1 MTKSIAIAITL
12 LVVASS
18 ALPQSLTTESFSKA
32 KAVLDRSV
40 AAYGGTEELNAIGNV
55 SLRIAGESVHRNQ
68 SRRPG
73 DMDRTEYT
81 AELLIDLKNS
91 RARQAQKGHYPGGF
105 NWHNGFVIDAGNR
118 TGFDLIRKTS
128 NPPGAITPAIFK
140 ANTRWL
146 PQLVLLNVLERAQ
159 SLRYLG
165 KADYEKR
172 PHEVVDYVTNDGAR
186 LTLYIDQQ
194 TGLLSKFETL
204 ITDPYFGDSLLET
217 RFTRQRKVG
226 KYIVPARRVNALNGE
241 ITNDFGLA
249 DVAFNIEL
257 TPERFK
263 VPEGFRAVTFQ
274 TPTPVTRHADKIYTT
289 SAGGYNV
296 LFVDFTD
303 YIFVMET
310 PGNDRVSQQAIEQI
324 KKTIPNKPIKYVAVT
339 HHHDDHAGGIRT
351 YMAEGATLIIAPG
364 EEAFFKKVSAVRFS
378 ADPDMLTRKP
388 REPKFEPLQNG
399 KRVLTDGTTTVEIYD
414 IGKGP
419 HAEEMLVAYF
429 PDHKLIYQGDLLNRP
444 ATGDYPIAND
454 TSVHFLNWIDA
465 KKLAVEATIPVH
477 GPLTTIA
484 DFRKAVE
491 EMKVKA
497 NE

>member
-1 MTKSIAIAITL
+1 MKKSFALVTT
-12 LVVASS
+12 LVVAASS
-18 ALPQSLTTESFSKA
+18 AVAQSLTTESFAKA

-40 AAYGGTEELNAIGNV
+40 AAYGGTEELNAISNV

-73 DMDRTEYT
+73 DFDRTEYT
-81 AELLIDLKNS
+81 GELLIDLKNS
-91 RARQAQKGHYPGGF
+91 RARQIQKGHYPGGF
-105 NWHNGFVIDAGNR
+105 NWHNGLVIDAGNR

-128 NPPGAITPAIFK
+128 NPPAPITPAIFK

-146 PQLVLLNVLERAQ
+146 PQLVLLNALERAQ
-159 SLRYLG
+159 TLRYAG
-165 KADYEKR
+165 KIDYEKR

-186 LTLYIDQQ
+186 LALYIDQQ

-204 ITDPYFGDSLLET
+204 ITDAFAGDSVLET
-217 RFTRQRKVG
+217 RFTGQRKVG
-226 KYIVPARRVNALNGE
+226 KYVIPARRVNVLNGD

-249 DVAFNIEL
+249 DIAFNIEL

-263 VPEGFRAVTFQ
+263 LPDGLRAITFP
-274 TPTPVTRHADKIYTT
+274 TPTPVTKHADKIYTT

-296 LFVDFTD
+296 LFVDFND

-310 PGNDRVSQQAIEQI
+310 PGNDRVSLQAVEQI

-351 YMAEGATLIIAPG
+351 YMAEGATLIVAPG
-364 EEAFFKKVSAVRFS
+364 EEAFFRKVSAVRFS
-378 ADPDMLTRKP
+378 ADPDTLTRNP
-388 REPKFEPLQNG
+388 RAPKFEPLQNG

-419 HAEEMLVAYF
+419 HTEEMLVAYF
-429 PDHKLIYQGDLLNRP
+429 PDQKLIYQGDLLNRP
-444 ATGDYPIAND
+444 SNGDYPIAND

-465 KKLAVEATIPVH
+465 KKLPVEMTIPVH
-477 GPLTTIA
+477 GNPTTIA
-484 DFRKAVE
+484 EFRKAVE

-497 NE
+497 N

>member
-1 MTKSIAIAITL
+1 MRKSFTIVITL
-12 LVVASS
+12 LIVASS
-18 ALPQSLTTESFSKA
+18 AVAQSLTTDSYAKA

-40 AAYGGTEELNAIGNV
+40 AAYGGTEELNGISNV
-55 SLRIAGESVHRNQ
+55 SLAVTGESVHRNQ

-73 DMDRTEYT
+73 DLDRTPYT

-91 RARQAQKGHYPGGF
+91 RARHIQKGQYPGGF
-105 NWHNGFVIDAGNR
+105 NWNNGFVIDAGTR

-128 NPPGAITPAIFK
+128 APPGPITPANFK

-165 KADYEKR
+165 KADYDKR
-172 PHEVVDYVTNDGAR
+172 PHDVVDYVTNDGAR

-194 TGLLSKFETL
+194 TGMLSKYETL
-204 ITDPYFGDSLLET
+204 ITDPFSGDSLFET
-217 RFTRQRKVG
+217 RFTGQRKVG
-226 KYIVPARRVNALNGE
+226 KYIVPARRVNALNGD

-249 DVAFNIEL
+249 EVAFNIEL

-263 VPEGFRAVTFQ
+263 VPEGMRAITF
-274 TPTPVTRHADKIYTT
+274 PTPAPVTKHADKIYTT
-289 SAGGYNV
+289 NAAGYNV
-296 LFVDFTD
+296 LFVDFND

-310 PGNDRVSQQAIEQI
+310 PGSDRVSLQAIEQI

-351 YMAEGATLIIAPG
+351 YMAEGATLIVAPG

-378 ADPDMLTRKP
+378 ADPDTLTRNP
-388 REPKFEPLQNG
+388 REPRFEPLQNG
-399 KRVLTDGTTTVEIYD
+399 KRVLTDGTMTVEIYD

-419 HAEEMLVAYF
+419 HTEEMLVAYF
-429 PDHKLIYQGDLLNRP
+429 PDQKFIYQGDLLNRP
-444 ATGDYPIAND
+444 ANGDYPIAND

-465 KKLAVEATIPVH
+465 KKLAVEMTIPVH
-477 GPLTTIA
+477 GTPSTIA
-484 DFRKAVE
+484 EFRKAVE

-497 NE
+497 N

>member
-1 MTKSIAIAITL
+1 MTKSFAIVITL
-12 LVVASS
+12 LVVVSS
-18 ALPQSLTTESFSKA
+18 ALPQSLTTDSYSKA
-32 KAVLDRSV
+32 KTVLDRSV

-55 SLRIAGESVHRNQ
+55 SIKIAGESVHRNQ

-73 DMDRTEYT
+73 DLDRTEYT

-91 RARQAQKGHYPGGF
+91 RARQIQKGHYPGGF
-105 NWHNGFVIDAGNR
+105 NWNNGFVVDAGNR
-118 TGFDLIRKTS
+118 TSFDLIRKTS
-128 NPPGAITPAIFK
+128 NPPGPITPAIFK

-165 KADYEKR
+165 KADYDKR

-204 ITDPYFGDSLLET
+204 VTDPYAGDSLFET
-217 RFTRQRKVG
+217 RFTGQRKVG
-226 KYIVPARRVNALNGE
+226 KYIIPARRVNALNGD
-241 ITNDFGLA
+241 ITNDFGIA
-249 DVAFNIEL
+249 DVAFNVEL

-263 VPEGFRAVTFQ
+263 VPEGMRAVIFP
-274 TPTPVTRHADKIYTT
+274 TPTPVTKHADKIYTT

-296 LFVDFTD
+296 LFVEFNDH
-303 YIFVMET
+303 IFVMET
-310 PGNDRVSQQAIEQI
+310 PGNDRVSLQAIEQI
-324 KKTIPNKPIKYVAVT
+324 KKTIPNKPIRYVAVT

-351 YMAEGATLIIAPG
+351 YMAEGATLIVAPG
-364 EEAFFKKVSAVRFS
+364 EEAFFRKVSAVRFS
-378 ADPDMLTRKP
+378 ADPDTLTRNP

-399 KRVLTDGTTTVEIYD
+399 KRVLTDGTMTVEIYD

-429 PDHKLIYQGDLLNRP
+429 PDQKLIYQGDLLNRP
-444 ATGDYPIAND
+444 GNGDYPIAND
-454 TSVHFLNWIDA
+454 TSVHFLNWIDS
-465 KKLAVEATIPVH
+465 KKLAVEMTIPVH
-477 GPLTTIA
+477 GPPTTIA
-484 DFRKAVE
+484 AFRKAVE
-491 EMKVKA
+491 EMRVKA
-497 NE
+497 N

>member
-18 ALPQSLTTESFSKA
+18 ALPQSITTESFSEA
-32 KAVLDRSV
+32 KSVLDRSV
-40 AAYGGTEELNAIGNV
+40 RAYGGTEELNAIANV
-55 SLRIAGESVHRNQ
+55 SLRIAGKSVHRNQ

-73 DMDRTEYT
+73 DLDRTEYT

-91 RARQAQKGHYPGGF
+91 RARQTQKGHYPGGF

-128 NPPGAITPAIFK
+128 TPPSAITPAIFK
-140 ANTRWL
+140 ATTRWL

-159 SLRYLG
+159 TLRSLGR
-165 KADYEKR
+165 ADHDKR
-172 PHEVVDYVTNDGAR
+172 PHDVVDYSTNDGAR

-204 ITDPYFGDSLLET
+204 VTDPFSGDSLFET
-217 RFTRQRKVG
+217 HFTEQRRVG
-226 KYIVPARRVNALNGE
+226 KYILPARRVNALNGV
-241 ITNDFGLA
+241 ITNDFGIA
-249 DVAFNIEL
+249 EVAFNVEL
-257 TPERFK
+257 APERFK
-263 VPEGFRAVTFQ
+263 VPEGLRAITFP
-274 TPTPVTRHADKIYTT
+274 TPTPVTKHADKIYTT

-296 LFVDFTD
+296 LFVDFND

-310 PGNDRVSQQAIEQI
+310 PGNDRVSLQAIEQI

-364 EEAFFKKVSAVRFS
+364 EEAFFREVGAVRFR
-378 ADPDMLTRKP
+378 ADPDTLTRKP
-388 REPKFEPLQNG
+388 REPKFEPIQNG

-444 ATGDYPIAND
+444 SNGDYPIAND
-454 TSVHFLNWIDA
+454 TSVHFLNWIDS

-484 DFRKAVE
+484 EFRKAVE
-491 EMKVKA
+491 DLKVRA
-497 NE
+497 N

>member
-1 MTKSIAIAITL
+1 MRKSFTVVITL

-18 ALPQSLTTESFSKA
+18 ALSQSLTADSYANA
-32 KAVLDRSV
+32 KAVLDRAV
-40 AAYGGTEELNAIGNV
+40 AAYGGTEELNAISNV
-55 SLRIAGESVHRNQ
+55 SLTINGESVHRNQ

-73 DMDRTEYT
+73 DFDRTPYAGEI
-81 AELLIDLKNS
+81 LIDLKNS
-91 RARQAQKGHYPGGF
+91 RARQVQKGQYPGGF
-105 NWHNGFVIDAGNR
+105 NWHNGLVIDAGNR

-128 NPPGAITPAIFK
+128 NPPGQITPAIFK

-159 SLRYLG
+159 SLRYAG
-165 KADYEKR
+165 KIDFDKR

-204 ITDPYFGDSLLET
+204 ITDPFAGDSVFET
-217 RFTRQRKVG
+217 RFAGQHKVG
-226 KYIVPARRVNALNGE
+226 KYIVPARRVNVLNGD

-249 DVAFNIEL
+249 DVAFNVEL
-257 TPERFK
+257 TPDRFK
-263 VPEGFRAVTFQ
+263 LPEGLRAVTF
-274 TPTPVTRHADKIYTT
+274 PTPAPVTKHADKIYTT

-296 LFVDFTD
+296 LFVDFND

-310 PGNDRVSQQAIEQI
+310 PGNDRVSLQAIEQI
-324 KKTIPNKPIKYVAVT
+324 KKTIPGKPIKYVAVT

-351 YMAEGATLIIAPG
+351 YMAEGATLIINPG
-364 EEAFFKKVSAVRFS
+364 EEAFFRKVSAVRFS
-378 ADPDMLTRKP
+378 ADPDTLTRSP

-399 KRVLTDGTTTVEIYD
+399 KRVLTDGMMTVELYD

-419 HAEEMLVAYF
+419 HTEQMLVAYF
-429 PDHKLIYQGDLLNRP
+429 PDQKFIFQGDLLNRP
-444 ATGDYPIAND
+444 SNGDFPIAND

-465 KKLAVEATIPVH
+465 KKLPVELTIPVH
-477 GPLTTIA
+477 GPPTTMA
-484 DFRKAVE
+484 DFRKAVD
-491 EMKVKA
+491 EMKMKA
-497 NE
+497 N

>member
-1 MTKSIAIAITL
+1 MKKSFALVFTL
-12 LVVASS
+12 LVAASS
-18 ALPQSLTTESFSKA
+18 AVSQSLTTESFTKA
-32 KAVLDRSV
+32 KAVVDKSV
-40 AAYGGTEELNAIGNV
+40 AAYGGTEELNAISNV
-55 SLRIAGESVHRNQ
+55 SLRVAGESVHRNQ

-81 AELLIDLKNS
+81 AEILIDLKNS
-91 RARQAQKGHYPGGF
+91 RASQIQKGHFPGGF
-105 NWHNGFVIDAGNR
+105 NWNNGLVIDAGNR

-128 NPPGAITPAIFK
+128 NPPGQITPANFK

-159 SLRYLG
+159 TLRYLG
-165 KADYEKR
+165 KADYDKR

-204 ITDPYFGDSLLET
+204 VTDPFAGDSLFET
-217 RFTRQRKVG
+217 RFTGQRKVG
-226 KYIVPARRVNALNGE
+226 KYLIPARRVNALNGE

-249 DVAFNIEL
+249 EVAFNLEL
-257 TPERFK
+257 TPDRFK
-263 VPEGFRAVTFQ
+263 VPEGLRAVTFP
-274 TPTPVTRHADKIYTT
+274 TPTPVTKHADKIYTT

-296 LFVDFTD
+296 LFVDFND

-310 PGNDRVSQQAIEQI
+310 PGSDRVSLQAIEQI
-324 KKTIPNKPIKYVAVT
+324 KKTIPGKPIKYVAVT

-351 YMAEGATLIIAPG
+351 YMAEGATLIVAPG

-378 ADPDMLTRKP
+378 ADPDTLTRNP

-399 KRVLTDGTTTVEIYD
+399 KRVLTDGTTTVELYD

-419 HAEEMLVAYF
+419 HTEEMLVAYF
-429 PDHKLIYQGDLLNRP
+429 PNQKFIYQGDLINRP
-444 ATGDYPIAND
+444 SNGDYPIAND

-465 KKLAVEATIPVH
+465 KKLAVEMTIPVH
-477 GPLTTIA
+477 GTPTTIA
-484 DFRKAVE
+484 EFRKAVE

-497 NE
+497 N

>member
-1 MTKSIAIAITL
+1 MRKSFTIVITL
-12 LVVASS
+12 LIVASS
-18 ALPQSLTTESFSKA
+18 AVAQSLTTDSYAKA

-40 AAYGGTEELNAIGNV
+40 AAYGGTEELNGISNV
-55 SLRIAGESVHRNQ
+55 SLAVTGESVHRNQ

-73 DMDRTEYT
+73 DLDRTPYT

-91 RARQAQKGHYPGGF
+91 RARQIQKGQYPGGF
-105 NWHNGFVIDAGNR
+105 NWNNGFVIDAGTR

-128 NPPGAITPAIFK
+128 APPGPITPANFK

-165 KADYEKR
+165 KADYDKR
-172 PHEVVDYVTNDGAR
+172 PHDVVDYVTNDGAR

-194 TGLLSKFETL
+194 TGLLSKYETL
-204 ITDPYFGDSLLET
+204 ITDPFSGDSLFET
-217 RFTRQRKVG
+217 RFTGQRKVG
-226 KYIVPARRVNALNGE
+226 KYIVPARRVNALNGD
-241 ITNDFGLA
+241 ITNDFGLGE
-249 DVAFNIEL
+249 VAFNIEL

-263 VPEGFRAVTFQ
+263 MPEGMRAITF
-274 TPTPVTRHADKIYTT
+274 PTPAPVTKHADKIYTT
-289 SAGGYNV
+289 SAAGYNV
-296 LFVDFTD
+296 LFVDFND

-310 PGNDRVSQQAIEQI
+310 PGSDRVSLQAIEQI

-351 YMAEGATLIIAPG
+351 YMAEGATLIVAPG

-378 ADPDMLTRKP
+378 ADPDTLTRNP
-388 REPKFEPLQNG
+388 REPRFEPLKNG
-399 KRVLTDGTTTVEIYD
+399 KRVLTDGTMTVEIYD

-419 HAEEMLVAYF
+419 HTEEMLVAYF
-429 PDHKLIYQGDLLNRP
+429 PDQKFIYQGDLLNRP
-444 ATGDYPIAND
+444 ANGDYPIAND

-465 KKLAVEATIPVH
+465 KKLAVEMTIPVH
-477 GPLTTIA
+477 GTPTTMA
-484 DFRKAVE
+484 EFRKAVE

-497 NE
+497 N